1 MLNLNKFGYV
11 SSWNCPTLFFWHFL
25 NLFDFGKC
33 LRFPGHWWPLSPAIP
48 LPPMTENPKR
58 ETILGLG
65 IPDYVAVIFQCWR
78 LKLMVLEV
86 LLALYLSCRAF
97 QLKRNWNVIFL
108 KFQTTTRT
116 ILLSQLRRVLIDQ
129 IDSNSGVC
137 PPFEKSL
144 IETDSVTIVPGKL
157 LNSNTRGRICTTLR
171 WLTSHSISYLG
182 SRVNNAPQYLELK
195 LTFQDRRLWKMCT
208 LLLSNIIEFI
218 LFWPGIQHSLWPDL
232 NLFFC
237 TLKVS

>member
-1 MLNLNKFGYV
+1 MCLVGIAPPFFSDTSLISLILVNVYGFLVMLMTFIISN
-11 SSWNCPTLFFWHFL
+11 
-25 NLFDFGKC
+25 
-33 LRFPGHWWPLSPAIP
+33 PAPAYDRKSKKGNYI
-48 LPPMTENPKR
+48 R
-58 ETILGLG
+58 LGAV
-65 IPDYVAVIFQCWR
+65 PDYVAVIFQCWR

-97 QLKRNWNVIFL
+97 QLKGNWNVIFL

-137 PPFEKSL
+137 PSFEKSSM
-144 IETDSVTIVPGKL
+144 ETDSVTIVSGKL

-171 WLTSHSISYLG
+171 WSTSHSISYLG
-182 SRVNNAPQYLELK
+182 SRINNALHYLELK
-195 LTFQDRRLWKMCT
+195 LTFQDRRLCKMCT
-208 LLLSNIIEFI
+208 LLLGNIMDFI
-218 LFWPGIQHSLWPDL
+218 LFWPRIQHSLWPDL

-237 TLKVS
+237 ILKVS